1 RCFVAEL
8 GALGRGR
15 LAGSAMAGQGPF
27 LWGLAPSQHVQ
38 PLKLGEGDL
47 PSMPLPGQCP
57 AAETWL
63 HFNRKPL
70 PVPAAQGGWALGAIQ
85 VPPEGLQGDTQQPPP
100 HHCPLSKGSLPK
112 PAPCQVCA
120 LRLVARHMANKKQM

>member
-1 RCFVAEL
+1 KL

-15 LAGSAMAGQGPF
+15 LAGGAMAGQGPF
-27 LWGLAPSQHVQ
+27 PWGRAPSQHVQ
-38 PLKLGEGDL
+38 PLKLGEGGL
-47 PSMPLPGQCP
+47 PLLSLPGQCP
-57 AAETWL
+57 AAETW
-63 HFNRKPL
+63 
-70 PVPAAQGGWALGAIQ
+70 PASCPGWLGPGAIR

-120 LRLVARHMANKKQM
+120 LRLVARHVANKKQI